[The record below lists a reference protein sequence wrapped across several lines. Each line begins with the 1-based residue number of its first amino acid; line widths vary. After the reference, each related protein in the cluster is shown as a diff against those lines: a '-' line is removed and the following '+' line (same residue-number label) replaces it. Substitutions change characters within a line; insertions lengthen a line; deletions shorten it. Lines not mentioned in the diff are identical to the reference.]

1 MIKVF
6 YKYLFHSLFICSSLL
21 LHLYLVFIYY
31 EKDQQN
37 AMSIYY
43 GKANKNKNEKKI
55 KLCKT
60 FLRVIY
66 PTFSIV
72 FIVLF
77 WIVGLVQYYKQ
88 A

>member
-1 MIKVF
+1 MYSAKADRN
-6 YKYLFHSLFICSSLL
+6 K
-21 LHLYLVFIYY
+21 
-31 EKDQQN
+31 KQQ
-37 AMSIYY
+37 
-43 GKANKNKNEKKI
+43 KI
-55 KLCKT
+55 KLCQT

-88 A
+88 